1 MLRKN
6 HLKSKIQHRIH
17 EFEILDGDK
26 MTNIGR
32 IYPYSM
38 NLERTKYGHAV
49 AMRSL
54 FMIIYSHFGFLCC
67 CFFIV
72 PKDMKLEIKATLLMA
87 TLILVC
93 LFLKS

>member
-17 EFEILDGDK
+17 EFEILDSDK

-54 FMIIYSHFGFLCC
+54 FMIIYFHFGILCFSFL
-67 CFFIV
+67 V

-93 LFLKS
+93 LF